1 MPPNLKGLTERQ
13 VELLDTMWSFDELE
27 EFLEWKRQLARAEQR
42 ECDRLMDMVLADL
55 ADQIIVDDLTQARKV
70 LDKFRL

>member
-1 MPPNLKGLTERQ
+1 
-13 VELLDTMWSFDELE
+13 MWSFDEHE
-27 EFLEWKRQLARAEQR
+27 EFLEWKRQLVRTEQR

>member
-1 MPPNLKGLTERQ
+1 MPPKLTGLTERQ
-13 VELLDTMWSFDELE
+13 VELLDTMWSFDEHE
-27 EFLEWKRQLARAEQR
+27 EFLEWKHRLVRAEQR